1 MKKIGWN
8 LSKSY
13 YFMKNAIKK
22 LIVVMRLQK
31 ISYRI
36 FDLYAYFF
44 RFVTVSRDGITYSLD
59 LKESVDRGIFLL
71 GWEPLTINWLKSNL
85 KPGDTVIEVGA
96 NVGAHSLIISNLISP
111 NGFLYAFEPTNY
123 AFLKLNTNFNLNPL
137 LKNNTELV
145 QLFVSDKDNSKSNSK
160 IRSSWIVNKSD
171 RLADEMDENF
181 QGSVVNLDDFF
192 EGLDKLNL
200 LKIDVDGFDYRVLQG
215 SKKLISIHKPIVFI
229 ELGEIDLQKNNN
241 SIEDII
247 NFFSELEYSGIL
259 ENGEKISS
267 YQQVLA
273 YLESST
279 HVNGIFRY
287 NSN

>member
-1 MKKIGWN
+1 
-8 LSKSY
+8 
-13 YFMKNAIKK
+13 MKNTIKK
-22 LIVVMRLQK
+22 LIIIMGLQK

-71 GWEPLTINWLKSNL
+71 GWEPLTINWLNSNL

-137 LKNNTELV
+137 LKTNTELL

-171 RLADEMDENF
+171 HLADEMDENF

-192 EGLDKLNL
+192 DGLDKLDL
-200 LKIDVDGFDYRVLQG
+200 LKIDVDGFDYRVLLG

-229 ELGEIDLQKNNN
+229 ELGEIDLQKNSN

-247 NFFSELEYSGIL
+247 NFFNELEYSGIL
-259 ENGEKISS
+259 ESGEAISS

-273 YLESST
+273 CLESST

-287 NSN
+287 NTD